1 MLGFRRIMGTAVLL
15 LLATAPADR
24 AAAAQGVFVEVNPN
38 TIQAGYQVG
47 IQASCGEDLN
57 PASVKSGAFGEITL
71 TPPTGSQYLT
81 GSATVPADTRAGEYK
96 VDLKCANGATAS
108 AELFVLGMARPTKG
122 PNAGGGGIAA
132 AANPGDHAPAL
143 LAGTGLAAL
152 AAGSI
157 LLAGRRRSDSGAAR
171 RRRRGSR

>member
-1 MLGFRRIMGTAVLL
+1 MSGFRGIVVAAALL
-15 LLATAPADR
+15 LLLVSAPAAP

-47 IQASCGEDLN
+47 IHASCGEDLN

-71 TPPTGSQYLT
+71 NPAPGSQFLT
-81 GSATVPADTRAGEYK
+81 GSATVPTDTRAGEYK

-108 AELFVLGMARPTKG
+108 AELFVLGMARPTRG
-122 PNAGGGGIAA
+122 PNTGAGGTAA
-132 AANPGDHAPAL
+132 AAGPGNWGPAL
-143 LAGTGLAAL
+143 LAGTGVAAL

-157 LLAGRRRSDSGAAR
+157 LLAAR
-171 RRRRGSR
+171 RRRTN

>member
-96 VDLKCANGATAS
+96 VDLTCANGATAS
-108 AELFVLGMARPTKG
+108 AELFVLGMARPTRG
-122 PNAGGGGIAA
+122 PNTGGGGTAA
-132 AANPGDHAPAL
+132 AAGPGDWGAAL
-143 LAGTGLAAL
+143 LAGAGLAAL
-152 AAGSI
+152 SAGTI
-157 LLAGRRRSDSGAAR
+157 LLAAR
-171 RRRRGSR
+171 RRRTQP